1 MKRKT
6 IKIVLSVFVLLLL
19 AGGAFA
25 FWLYNKPHRSA
36 ADEKAIVVDAPQLA
50 AEFEQDE
57 NIANKKYLGNAV
69 RIRGRVAELSVNQQ
83 NKPIVVL
90 SGTAM
95 SGVQCSLLNDAGPVH
110 KGDSITITGFCSGYL
125 TDVVLDRCIVKE

>member
-6 IKIVLSVFVLLLL
+6 IQIIALVFVLVLL

-50 AEFEQDE
+50 AEFERDE
-57 NIANKKYLGNAV
+57 NVANKKYLGNAV

-90 SGTAM
+90 SGTSM
-95 SGVQCSLLNDAGPVH
+95 SGVQCSLLGDAGPVQ
-110 KGDSITITGFCSGYL
+110 KGDSVTITGFCSGYL